1 LFSLSLFLAIEQV
14 ELLIIPVDMGH
25 SILTLKIT
33 LIGQDIKIEG
43 LINFFG
49 IGKPDFSTFL
59 F

>member
-1 LFSLSLFLAIEQV
+1 
-14 ELLIIPVDMGH
+14 MGH

-33 LIGQDIKIEG
+33 LIGQDIKVEG

-49 IGKPDFSTFL
+49 IGKLDFSTFL